1 MSDEFGPLARAEA
14 EVLGINALPLIAL
27 PHPLAGNEVDL
38 VRAKAAAIAT
48 EVVAALTDSP
58 EALAARHA
66 SRFLAPTERR
76 LSGGAVCVDE
86 ACAFDPAIG
95 RQSSDREET
104 A

>member
-14 EVLGINALPLIAL
+14 EVFGMHALPLTAI
-27 PHPLAGNEVDL
+27 PHPLAGNEAEL
-38 VRAKAAAIAT
+38 VRRKAAAIAMA
-48 EVVAALTDSP
+48 VVAALTDAP

-66 SRFLAPTERR
+66 GRFLAPTERR
-76 LSGGAVCVDE
+76 LSGGVVCMDE

-95 RQSSDREET
+95 RQSPDREET